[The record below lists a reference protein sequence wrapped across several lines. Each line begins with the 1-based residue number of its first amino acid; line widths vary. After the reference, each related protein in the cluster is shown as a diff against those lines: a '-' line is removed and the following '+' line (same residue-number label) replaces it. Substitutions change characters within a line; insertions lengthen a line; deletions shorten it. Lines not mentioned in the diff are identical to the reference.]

1 MCSNRAKSLITVKVR
16 NGVGDPR
23 VVRAVE
29 FTEAKCNVFKV
40 ISAPLKGQLTPS
52 RIYSIMID
60 GDLQTTACSLLLV
73 KAGAGRVSRVSLL
86 MLLLP
91 RDTIKVSRSTYF
103 YDMQLYMCK
112 FDDTYILSSFTEKSG
127 CRENSLGIV
136 DPIIAN
142 LYCIK

>member
-1 MCSNRAKSLITVKVR
+1 
-16 NGVGDPR
+16 
-23 VVRAVE
+23 
-29 FTEAKCNVFKV
+29 
-40 ISAPLKGQLTPS
+40 
-52 RIYSIMID
+52 MID

-112 FDDTYILSSFTEKSG
+112 FDDTYILSSFTEKKWMQRKQSWN
-127 CRENSLGIV
+127 CRSNNRKLILYKIIQWYLDNIFEVNGIFWQV
-136 DPIIAN
+136 I
-142 LYCIK
+142 LS